1 MDTFT
6 TQDSE
11 RLLPLSEVMRRTSK
25 GRSAIYAAIRCKP
38 PRFPLPVKD
47 GISTRWV
54 ESEIDGYIRS
64 RIAERDAKAAA

>member
-1 MDTFT
+1 MDTSMLEPT
-6 TQDSE
+6 E
-11 RLLPLSEVMRRTSK
+11 RLLPLSEVMRRTGK
-25 GRSAIYAAIRCKP
+25 GRSSIYAAIRTTP

-64 RIAERDAKAAA
+64 RIAERDAKVAA